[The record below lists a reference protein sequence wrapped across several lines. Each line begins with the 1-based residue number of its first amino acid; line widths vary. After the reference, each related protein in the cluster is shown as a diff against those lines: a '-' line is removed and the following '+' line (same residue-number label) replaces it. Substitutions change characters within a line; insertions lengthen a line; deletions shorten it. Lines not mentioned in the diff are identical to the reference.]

1 VEVLPRRTCIWES
14 IIVKSST
21 ARRAEAAAASTRAG
35 RASARTPDKPA
46 RNETW
51 EWIKSL
57 VIAFV
62 LFLVIRTFLIQAY
75 TIPSSSMENTLL
87 IGDYLMANNAIYGA
101 QIPFTGLRMPAFREP
116 ENSDI
121 VVFRPEYN
129 EPVIDVVKRVV
140 GSPGDTLQMIDR
152 VVYRNGTPLNEPYLE
167 PNYLPDMPIERT
179 GFLGANCCYV
189 WHLSHL
195 PAGVDHE
202 TYEPTRDNC
211 GPLVIP
217 EGNYMLLGDNRDQ
230 SLDSRYAGFI
240 PREVIRGK
248 AMFIYYSIDSH
259 ADRPFPRLVTA
270 ARWGRIGQV
279 IQ

>member
-1 VEVLPRRTCIWES
+1 
-14 IIVKSST
+14 VKGST
-21 ARRAEAAAASTRAG
+21 ARRGAGGSRAT
-35 RASARTPDKPA
+35 RASAAGKPGA
-46 RNETW
+46 ADRSAKNETW

-57 VIAFV
+57 AIAVV

-116 ENSDI
+116 VNGDI

-129 EPVIDVVKRVV
+129 DPVIDVVKRIV
-140 GSPGDTLQMIDR
+140 GAPGDTLQMIER
-152 VVYRNGTPLNEPYLE
+152 VLHRNGAALQEPYLE
-167 PNYLPDMPIERT
+167 PNYMPDLPIERA
-179 GFLGANCCYV
+179 GMLGANCCYI
-189 WHLSHL
+189 WHL
-195 PAGVDHE
+195 DHMPDGADAE
-202 TYEPTRDNC
+202 GYRPTRDNW

-217 EGNYMLLGDNRDQ
+217 AGHFMLLGDNRDQ

-240 PREVIRGK
+240 PRDVVRGK
-248 AMFIYYSIDSH
+248 AMFIYYSIDP
-259 ADRPFPRLVTA
+259 DPYRPFPRLLTA
-270 ARWGRIGQV
+270 ARWGRIGSV

>member
-1 VEVLPRRTCIWES
+1 
-14 IIVKSST
+14 VKGST
-21 ARRAEAAAASTRAG
+21 ARRGDTSAATTRSG
-35 RASARTPDKPA
+35 RASARGADKSA
-46 RNETW
+46 GSETW
-51 EWIKSL
+51 EWVKSL

-101 QIPFTGLRMPAFREP
+101 QVPFTGLRMPAFREP

-129 EPVIDVVKRVV
+129 QPVIDVVKRVV
-140 GSPGDTLQMIDR
+140 GSPGDTLQMIER
-152 VVYRNGTPLNEPYLE
+152 VVYRNGAPLNEPYLE
-167 PNYLPDMPIERT
+167 PTYLPDLPIERT
-179 GFLGANCCYV
+179 GFLGANCCYI
-189 WHLSHL
+189 WHLDHM
-195 PAGVDHE
+195 PAGADRDG
-202 TYEPTRDNC
+202 YQPTRDNW

-217 EGNYMLLGDNRDQ
+217 EGHFMLLGDNRDQ

-248 AMFIYYSIDSH
+248 AMFIYYSIDPDPS
-259 ADRPFPRLVTA
+259 RPFPRLVTA
-270 ARWGRIGQV
+270 ARWGRLGMV
-279 IQ
+279 IR

>member
-1 VEVLPRRTCIWES
+1 MLLES
-14 IIVKSST
+14 IIVKGST
-21 ARRAEAAAASTRAG
+21 ARRANAATSTTASNRG
-35 RASARTPDKPA
+35 RRRSDAKAA

-57 VIAFV
+57 VIALV

-101 QIPFTGLRMPAFREP
+101 QIPLTGLRMPAFREP
-116 ENSDI
+116 ENDDI

-129 EPVIDVVKRVV
+129 DPLIDVVKRVV
-140 GSPGDTLQMIDR
+140 GSPGDTIQMIER
-152 VVYRNGTPLNEPYLE
+152 VLYRNGAPLAEPYLE
-167 PNYLPDMPIERT
+167 PTYMPDVPMERT

-189 WHLSHL
+189 WHLDHL
-195 PAGVDHE
+195 PAGVDGE
-202 TYEPTRDNC
+202 AYQPTRDTW
-211 GPLVIP
+211 GPLVVP
-217 EGNYMLLGDNRDQ
+217 EGNFMLLGDNRDQ

-248 AMFIYYSIDSH
+248 AMFIYYSIAPDPT
-259 ADRPFPRLVTA
+259 RPFPRLITA
-270 ARWGRIGQV
+270 ARWGRIGHA
-279 IQ
+279 IR